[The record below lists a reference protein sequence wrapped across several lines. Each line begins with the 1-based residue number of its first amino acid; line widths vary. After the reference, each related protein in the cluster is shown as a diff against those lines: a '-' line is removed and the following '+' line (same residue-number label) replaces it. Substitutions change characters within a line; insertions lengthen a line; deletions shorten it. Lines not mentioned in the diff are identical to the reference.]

1 VVIISLE
8 QPKQPEKKPRRML
21 SLASFNILLAVFSV
35 VMALIALGLLA
46 FVIIR
51 EKSSP
56 LRDSRSSKV
65 KRSDSFVPEWKK
77 PENLNPDFL
86 QFHTLMFPKKAELK
100 KPIKNNQ
107 IMQVERREQ
116 IIDLSGL
123 DAMVAPEKPLPPIP
137 MEDPIYENAV
147 YIEERVR
154 RSMNSSSSTS
164 SPSDSLRSSP
174 FTSSTSL
181 AASQELPM
189 RDFGSSSD
197 MSEIDLVEPPAI
209 KKLARLECA
218 SPEER
223 C

>member
-1 VVIISLE
+1 MMPASGKSQLQILWAPSNLG
-8 QPKQPEKKPRRML
+8 ML
-21 SLASFNILLAVFSV
+21 SLAGFNLLLAAFSV
-35 VMALIALGLLA
+35 AMALVALGLLA
-46 FVIIR
+46 FVLLR
-51 EKSSP
+51 EKSP
-56 LRDSRSSKV
+56 ESRSVKV
-65 KRSDSFVPEWKK
+65 KRSESFIPEWKK

-86 QFHTLMFPKKAELK
+86 QFHTLMYPKKAEVK
-100 KPIKNNQ
+100 KPVRNNQ
-107 IMQVERREQ
+107 IMEVDRREQ

-123 DAMVAPEKPLPPIP
+123 ETMQAPEKPLPPLPI
-137 MEDPIYENAV
+137 EEAIYENAV
-147 YIEERVR
+147 YIKEERMR
-154 RSMNSSSSTS
+154 RSPASSSSS
-164 SPSDSLRSSP
+164 SSLRSSP

-209 KKLARLECA
+209 KQIARLECS

>member
-1 VVIISLE
+1 SLDSAKMKYE
-8 QPKQPEKKPRRML
+8 EPKKKRRML
-21 SLASFNILLAVFSV
+21 SLASFNILLAAFSV
-35 VMALIALGLLA
+35 CMALLALGLLA
-46 FVIIR
+46 FVLLR
-51 EKSSP
+51 EKTSP
-56 LRDSRSSKV
+56 DSRSAKV
-65 KRSDSFVPEWKK
+65 KRSDSFIPEWKK

-86 QFHTLMFPKKAELK
+86 QFHTLMYPKKVELN

-123 DAMVAPEKPLPPIP
+123 EAMEAPEKPLPPIP
-137 MEDPIYENAV
+137 VDQEAIYENAV
-147 YIEERVR
+147 YIKEERMR
-154 RSMNSSSSTS
+154 RSTGPSSSNSS
-164 SPSDSLRSSP
+164 SLRSSP

-181 AASQELPM
+181 AASQDIPM

-209 KKLARLECA
+209 KQIARLECS

>member
-1 VVIISLE
+1 DSARLKNE
-8 QPKQPEKKPRRML
+8 EERRSRSML
-21 SLASFNILLAVFSV
+21 SLAGFNLLLAAFSV
-35 VMALIALGLLA
+35 AMALVALGLLA
-46 FVIIR
+46 FVLLR

-56 LRDSRSSKV
+56 ERSMKV

-86 QFHTLMFPKKAELK
+86 QFHTLMYPKKAEVK
-100 KPIKNNQ
+100 NPVKNNQ
-107 IMQVERREQ
+107 IMAVERREQ

-123 DAMVAPEKPLPPIP
+123 EMMTAPEKPLPPLP
-137 MEDPIYENAV
+137 TDQEAFYENAV
-147 YIEERVR
+147 YIKEERLR
-154 RSMNSSSSTS
+154 RSTSSNDSSSSS
-164 SPSDSLRSSP
+164 SSLRSSP

-181 AASQELPM
+181 AASQELPI

-209 KKLARLECA
+209 KQLARLECS